1 MAFSL
6 VVTVTRLG
14 AKVMAIP
21 ITSRKP
27 EMLCAGRYL
36 PRRPMRPSST
46 RMPITSMKTMPQ
58 ITGQGAPAV
67 PEMMASI
74 GGPPKMA
81 LGMSARELMMERWSK
96 FCVVAAMLA
105 VMPPKEMLAPM
116 LSIIRLSAPRMTERL
131 IVGLMTLKSLQYS
144 FFQKRHSALTS
155 GASRPGSTRVERST
169 RRFCNS
175 RKSAVETTTEMKMVQ
190 TTLLASLRKMA

>member
-1 MAFSL
+1 
-6 VVTVTRLG
+6 
-14 AKVMAIP
+14 
-21 ITSRKP
+21 
-27 EMLCAGRYL
+27 
-36 PRRPMRPSST
+36 
-46 RMPITSMKTMPQ
+46 MPITSMKTMPQ

-169 RRFCNS
+169 RRFCSS